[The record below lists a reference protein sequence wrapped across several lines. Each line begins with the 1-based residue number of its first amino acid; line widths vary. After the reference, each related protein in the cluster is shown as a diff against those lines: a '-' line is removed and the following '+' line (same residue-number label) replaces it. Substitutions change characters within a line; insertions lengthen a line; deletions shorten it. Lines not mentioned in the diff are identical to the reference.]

1 MANIITI
8 NLERYLLLNFTNF
21 DSLVDYLID

>member
-8 NLERYLLLNFTNF
+8 ALERYLLLNFTNF